1 MKLVVT
7 KMYLYKLYIY
17 IYIYIYIYNVLD
29 GAQYRFTEAFH
40 QIGVVIC
47 VL

>member
-17 IYIYIYIYNVLD
+17 IYIYIYISVLD